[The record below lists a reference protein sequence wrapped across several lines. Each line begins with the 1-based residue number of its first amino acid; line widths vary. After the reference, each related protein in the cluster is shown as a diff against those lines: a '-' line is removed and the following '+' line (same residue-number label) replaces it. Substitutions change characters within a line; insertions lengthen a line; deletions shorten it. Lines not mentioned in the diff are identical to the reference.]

1 MRLSDK
7 ELSRLE
13 ALARIRLE
21 TGERET
27 LRIQLAGIIDF
38 VRRMEGAETLDESLN
53 EKKRQISRMLRVD
66 KPGDCLDRETVL
78 EQAPDSKVG
87 HFRVP
92 AVIDSEE
99 DDSRM

>member
-1 MRLSDK
+1 MRLSEE
-7 ELSRLE
+7 ELLRLE
-13 ALARIRLE
+13 GLARIRLE

-38 VRRMEGAETLDESLN
+38 VRRLEVADIRDDAVHEEKRPIPGA
-53 EKKRQISRMLRVD
+53 LRVD
-66 KPGDCLDRETVL
+66 EVRDCLERETVL
-78 EQAPDSKVG
+78 EQAPDSKTG

-99 DDSRM
+99 DVSRK